1 MIQAGKGRKR
11 KGSTMTRHS
20 ASPGTTNGHRA
31 EPTTGVALSTLKV
44 LVVDDQQTMR
54 SILRRL
60 LREMAIDNVVE
71 AEDGQQALDLLGR
84 PEGQD
89 IDLIISD
96 LNMAGMDGLKFCDR
110 VRRSETLRARHTP
123 IMILTAEPDGLL
135 LDVVR
140 QVGAAIIVH
149 KPISAPELRGY
160 IERLVGIKS
169 A

>member
-1 MIQAGKGRKR
+1 
-11 KGSTMTRHS
+11 MTRHS

-31 EPTTGVALSTLKV
+31 GPTTGVALGTLKV
-44 LVVDDQQTMR
+44 LVVDDQLTMR
-54 SILRRL
+54 RILRRL
-60 LREMAIDNVVE
+60 LRDIAIDNVVE

-84 PEGQD
+84 AEGQD

-96 LNMAGMDGLKFCDR
+96 LNMPGMDGLKFCDH

-160 IERLVGIKS
+160 VEQLVGIKS

>member
-1 MIQAGKGRKR
+1 MR
-11 KGSTMTRHS
+11 M
-20 ASPGTTNGHRA
+20 
-31 EPTTGVALSTLKV
+31 LKV
-44 LVVDDQQTMR
+44 LVVDDQKTMR

-60 LREMAIDNVVE
+60 LREIAVDDVVE
-71 AEDGQQALDLLGR
+71 AEEGQQALDLLGR
-84 PEGQD
+84 PEGRD

-96 LNMAGMDGLKFCDR
+96 LNMPGMDGLKFCDH
-110 VRRSETLRARHTP
+110 VRRSEILRARHIP
-123 IMILTAEPDGLL
+123 ILMLTVEPDGLL

-160 IERLVGIKS
+160 VERLIGIKS

>member
-1 MIQAGKGRKR
+1 M
-11 KGSTMTRHS
+11 RHS

-31 EPTTGVALSTLKV
+31 EPAPEAALGILKV
-44 LVVDDQQTMR
+44 LVVDDQKTMR

-60 LREMAIDNVVE
+60 LHEIGVNVVVE
-71 AEDGQQALDLLGR
+71 AEEGRQALDLLGR

-89 IDLIISD
+89 IDLIVSD
-96 LNMAGMDGLKFCDR
+96 LNMPGMGSLKFCDH
-110 VRRSETLRARHTP
+110 VRRSESLRARHTP

-140 QVGAAIIVH
+140 QAGAAIIAH

-160 IERLVGIKS
+160 IEQLVGIKS